1 MVPHPVNQSIRWL
14 RRIGIFL
21 TEVFASFFDI
31 HRSDNVLTSGG
42 KVATKVSSRVL
53 YKILDYWTILASA
66 AIVAHM
72 KKEGFAFW
80 PTAGA
85 LWLFD
90 IIVAAAFVLWHETT
104 GHDITLGKDFR
115 RATDRIHSASPIAGY
130 ISMVGV
136 VLFAVFWSG
145 PEQVILFF
153 RKEIRSFFRRV
164 VILLVLTAIQSYI
177 WTIIYGLGYD
187 LVTGWL

>member
-90 IIVAAAFVLWHETT
+90 IIVAAAFVLPGSRDLARPHGYPVLYLDYHLRARVRPRNRLALT
-104 GHDITLGKDFR
+104 GDGN
-115 RATDRIHSASPIAGY
+115 SPPP
-130 ISMVGV
+130 
-136 VLFAVFWSG
+136 VLF
-145 PEQVILFF
+145 IF
-153 RKEIRSFFRRV
+153 RQRFSCYCYYLKI
-164 VILLVLTAIQSYI
+164 
-177 WTIIYGLGYD
+177 
-187 LVTGWL
+187 